1 MRRRAERS
9 AARCRCASAK
19 HRSAAEVP
27 GASSQAVR
35 KLPSRARPGSSSR
48 LADRRIPITRR
59 LRASRRRHRNG
70 SSNQRTMR
78 CMPPP
83 QQCSRTREEGVA
95 LEFHSA
101 RLKTGRNWHLGLL
114 SPSMR
119 RRRGDFNRRT
129 LQRPARQFQR
139 HKSAG
144 SRRGT
149 CPWCLR
155 RGQRA
160 GFGVPPGQEAKRPVR
175 CLFSPLFPRSRH
187 RHRTIV
193 R

>member
-19 HRSAAEVP
+19 HRSAAEAP

-129 LQRPARQFQR
+129 LQQPARHSNGIKAQVR
-139 HKSAG
+139 DEEPALGVSGAG
-144 SRRGT
+144 SVLDLACRRGN
-149 CPWCLR
+149 R
-155 RGQRA
+155 RSG
-160 GFGVPPGQEAKRPVR
+160 RPLPV
-175 CLFSPLFPRSRH
+175 FPTFPRSRH